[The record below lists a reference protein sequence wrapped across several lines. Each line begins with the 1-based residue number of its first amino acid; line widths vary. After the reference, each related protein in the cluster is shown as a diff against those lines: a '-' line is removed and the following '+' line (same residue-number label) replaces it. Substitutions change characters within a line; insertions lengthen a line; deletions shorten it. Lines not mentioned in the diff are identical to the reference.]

1 MAEPIAKKTPQ
12 YAYLILDD
20 VRSENYAGW
29 SIQEV
34 EVYGRE
40 GYIEEAVRG
49 IAQKEGV
56 IATHAVGASKC
67 NLKKLKEVQFVQDE
81 QRSSI
86 LYAQVIAEFA
96 NDVCLFRIDD
106 YLFKNK
112 QGCKSRSNESAED
125 LEAAISLFSSTNLS
139 KDVGIVGL
147 YSPNV
152 KKLFRKN
159 ITDCQVEYEKGM
171 VALLYAKKLEIE

>member
-49 IAQKEGV
+49 IA
-56 IATHAVGASKC
+56 
-67 NLKKLKEVQFVQDE
+67 
-81 QRSSI
+81 
-86 LYAQVIAEFA
+86 
-96 NDVCLFRIDD
+96 
-106 YLFKNK
+106 
-112 QGCKSRSNESAED
+112 
-125 LEAAISLFSSTNLS
+125 
-139 KDVGIVGL
+139 
-147 YSPNV
+147 
-152 KKLFRKN
+152 
-159 ITDCQVEYEKGM
+159 
-171 VALLYAKKLEIE
+171 

>member
-1 MAEPIAKKTPQ
+1 
-12 YAYLILDD
+12 
-20 VRSENYAGW
+20 
-29 SIQEV
+29 
-34 EVYGRE
+34 
-40 GYIEEAVRG
+40 
-49 IAQKEGV
+49 
-56 IATHAVGASKC
+56 
-67 NLKKLKEVQFVQDE
+67 
-81 QRSSI
+81 
-86 LYAQVIAEFA
+86 VIAEFA

-159 ITDCQVEYEKGM
+159 ITDC
-171 VALLYAKKLEIE
+171 